1 MTPPAAPTRRQQRR
15 DATVAEIRA
24 AARAALAADG
34 PDGVTLRGIANRLG
48 MAPAGVHYYFPAR
61 DDLIVDLIIDAFD
74 ELAAA
79 TAAAGDGRPAG
90 PKAWVEAALA
100 YRTWTLDNPERFSL
114 AHSATAARLKDRPGL
129 LDAKD
134 RAVRAL
140 IMPLEAAV
148 AAGQVSPPEAPGRIT
163 AALRAQLQAWSD
175 AAGIRQDRHLL
186 LYLLQAYTVV
196 QGAVLLTITASLPRE
211 LLVGDDLF
219 RAQLD
224 LVLGGR

>member
-1 MTPPAAPTRRQQRR
+1 MLHPAAPTRRQQRR

-34 PDGVTLRGIANRLG
+34 PDAVTLRGIATRLG
-48 MAPAGVHYYFPAR
+48 MAPAGVHYYFPSR
-61 DDLIVDLIIDAFD
+61 DDLIAALIVDAFD
-74 ELAAA
+74 ELTAA
-79 TAAAGDGRPAG
+79 TASDADDRPAG
-90 PKAWVEAALA
+90 PSLWVEAALA
-100 YRTWTLDNPERFSL
+100 YRTWALDNAERFSL
-114 AHSATAARLKDRPGL
+114 AHSATAARLKGRPGL

-140 IMPLEAAV
+140 MTPLEAAV
-148 AAGQVSPPEAPGRIT
+148 AAGQVSPPATTGRIT
-163 AALRAQLQAWSD
+163 PGLRSQLRAWSN
-175 AAGIRQDRHLL
+175 AAGLRQDHHLL

-211 LLVGDDLF
+211 LLAGDELF

-224 LVLGGR
+224 LVLRRR